1 MFKKRKSVINIGRGV
16 PLGNLNGTIRK
27 IDIADKDRIGHLG
40 CFGTTRIG
48 KSKLIEHMVAQDIVK
63 GNSVVVIDPKGD
75 HELFSKIVQTAFD
88 TGREKEL
95 CLINPI
101 YSDCSAAINPLAYY
115 YSPEEIVNHVVSGV
129 RARDDYFHNVAYETT
144 LLIVLSLLA
153 LKEAGKPDVPINF
166 AEISRWCGAEEIEEL
181 TTKLSGMNTPQVREI
196 ISIANRMLQAKAEF
210 FGKVTSSLRTV
221 LTALSI
227 GNMGKI
233 VGHAQVNR
241 FIGRLENNRR
251 VILVVQTGS
260 MLAGKVSDMLARI
273 LISMIQS
280 FIGRRFASGRKIDPP
295 LAIYIDEF
303 SNACYI
309 GIEDL
314 FNKAGG
320 TGAMVSVFTQSLA
333 DINAAIGEQMARKI
347 LDNLNTKIFM
357 RVNDP
362 MTARYVSDSSGTRKK
377 YDPFLQL
384 GGGITMRCAEEA
396 AVLPEDVLNL
406 NRRIFYMFGVKG
418 RYKGKTNFVESTR
431 LRVVHPDLRVKE
443 SVSHS

>member
-1 MFKKRKSVINIGRGV
+1 MFWSKKVNTNIGRGV
-16 PLGNLNGTIRK
+16 PLDDLKGAIRK
-27 IDIADKDRIGHLG
+27 IGIDDKNRIGHLG

-48 KSKLIEHMVAQDIVK
+48 KSKLIEHMVTQDIAK
-63 GNSVVVIDPKGD
+63 GYSVIVVDPKGD
-75 HELFSKIVQTAFD
+75 IELFSKIVQTAFD

-101 YSDCSAAINPLAYY
+101 YPEYSATINPLAYY

-129 RARDDYFHNVAYETT
+129 QAKDAYFHNVAYETT
-144 LLIVLSLLA
+144 LMIVLSLLA
-153 LKEAGKPDVPINF
+153 LRERGRSDIRINF
-166 AEISRWCGAEEIEEL
+166 AEISRRCGAEEIEEL
-181 TTKLSGMNTPQVREI
+181 TNSLSEMDDPGAREI
-196 ISIANRMLQAKAEF
+196 ISIANKILQAKEEF

-227 GNMGKI
+227 GNMGMI
-233 VGHAQVNR
+233 IGHARANR
-241 FIGRLENNRR
+241 FIERLENNER

-260 MLAGKVSDMLARI
+260 MLSGKVADIVSRI

-280 FIGRRFASGRKIDPP
+280 FIGRRFASGKKIDPP

-303 SNACYI
+303 SNVCYM

-320 TGAMVSVFTQSLA
+320 AGAMVSVFTQSLA
-333 DINAAIGEQMARKI
+333 DINAAIGEHMARKI
-347 LDNLNTKIFM
+347 LDNLNNKVFM

-362 MTARYVSDSSGTRKK
+362 LTAQYVSDSSGTRKK

-384 GGGITMRCAEEA
+384 GGGITMRCTEES
-396 AVLPEDVLNL
+396 AVRPEDVLFL
-406 NRRIFYMFGVKG
+406 NKRLFYLFGIQG
-418 RYKGKTNFVESTR
+418 RYKGKTAMVELSKINVEYPNIISK
-431 LRVVHPDLRVKE
+431 VV
-443 SVSHS
+443 

>member
-1 MFKKRKSVINIGRGV
+1 MLWSRKLSTNMGNGV
-16 PLGNLNGTIRK
+16 PLDDLKGTIRK
-27 IDIADKDRIGHLG
+27 ISIADQNRIGHLG

-48 KSKLIEHMVAQDIVK
+48 KSKLIEHMVTQDITK
-63 GNSVVVIDPKGD
+63 GYSVVVVDPKGD
-75 HELFSKIVQTAFD
+75 LELFSKIVQTAFD

-101 YSDCSAAINPLAYY
+101 YPEFSATINPLAYY

-129 RARDDYFHNVAYETT
+129 QAKDAYFHNVAYETT
-144 LLIVLSLLA
+144 LMIVLSLLA
-153 LKEAGKPDVPINF
+153 LRERGNSDIGINF
-166 AEISRWCGAEEIEEL
+166 AEISRRCGAEQIEEL
-181 TTKLSGMNTPQVREI
+181 TSALSKMRDPGAQEI
-196 ISIANRMLQAKAEF
+196 VNIANKILQAKEEF

-233 VGHAQVNR
+233 IGRAKSNR
-241 FIGRLENNRR
+241 FIQRLENGQR
-251 VILVVQTGS
+251 VILVVQTSS
-260 MLAGKVSDMLARI
+260 MLSGTVANMIARI

-280 FIGRRFASGRKIDPP
+280 FIGRRFASGKKIDPP
-295 LAIYIDEF
+295 MAIYIDEF
-303 SNACYI
+303 SNVCYI

-320 TGAMVSVFTQSLA
+320 AGAMVSVFTQSLA

-362 MTARYVSDSSGTRKK
+362 MTAKYVSESSGTRKK

-384 GGGITMRCAEEA
+384 GGGITMRCAEES
-396 AVLPEDVLNL
+396 AVLAEDVLFL
-406 NRRIFYMFGVKG
+406 NKRLFYMFGIQG
-418 RYKGKTNFVESTR
+418 RYKGKTAMVNLPIINVEYPNIISN
-431 LRVVHPDLRVKE
+431 VV
-443 SVSHS
+443 

>member
-1 MFKKRKSVINIGRGV
+1 MFWSRKPTTLIGRGV
-16 PLGNLNGTIRK
+16 PLLDLKSTIRK
-27 IDIADKDRIGHLG
+27 IELPDKDRIGHIG

-48 KSKLIEHMVAQDIVK
+48 KSKLIENMVAQDIAK
-63 GNSVVVIDPKGD
+63 GYSVVIVDPKGD
-75 HELFSKIVQTAFD
+75 LELFSKIVQIAYD
-88 TGREKEL
+88 NNRAREL

-101 YSDCSAAINPLAYY
+101 YPEFSARINPLAYY
-115 YSPEEIVNHVVSGV
+115 FSPEEIVNHVVAGV
-129 RARDDYFHNVAYETT
+129 QAKDAYFHNVAYETT
-144 LLIVLSLLA
+144 LMIVLSLLA
-153 LKEAGKPDVPINF
+153 LKAKVDPKLSINF
-166 AEISRWCGAEEIEEL
+166 AEISRRCGSEEIADLMGAL
-181 TTKLSGMNTPQVREI
+181 TKIENPATQEI
-196 ISIANRMLQAKAEF
+196 VHIANKILQAKEEF

-227 GNMGKI
+227 GNMGRIIGK
-233 VGHAQVNR
+233 ARSNR
-241 FIGRLENNRR
+241 FVESLENGQR

-260 MLAGKVSDMLARI
+260 MLSGKVSDMMARI

-280 FIGRRFASGRKIDPP
+280 FIGRRFASGQRIEPP

-303 SNACYI
+303 SNACYM

-320 TGAMVSVFTQSLA
+320 AGAMVSVFTQSLA
-333 DINAAIGEQMARKI
+333 DITAAIGEQMARKI

-362 MTARYVSDSSGTRKK
+362 LTARYVSESSGTRKK

-384 GGGITMRCAEEA
+384 GGGITMRCSEEA

-406 NRRIFYMFGVKG
+406 NKRIFFFFGING
-418 RYKGKTNFVESTR
+418 RYKGKTELVKPSR
-431 LRVVHPDLRVKE
+431 LKVAYPDIISKAV
-443 SVSHS
+443 